1 MPVFETS
8 TGYEKILYKDADF
21 PIRWHL
27 DHLSR
32 SLFQVL
38 THWHEEIEILYFIDG
53 RAKLICNQDET
64 TVGKGNVV
72 FISPYCLH
80 RLENISSVCTYHCL
94 VVNLRFIPNTLFS
107 VVNAPISMITSD
119 PKITSLVTDIIDEL
133 HQKAPWYQS
142 AIQGE
147 LILLISLLSRTANSQ
162 NTISKSPSQY
172 FEKVRQAIEYIH
184 EHFQEK
190 ITVQEL
196 CSLVNLSKTY
206 FSQCFQKITG
216 KSIVDYIN
224 HYRCEC
230 AYHLIQSNQYSISE
244 CALMSGFQNLSYF
257 TRKYSEIYGVL
268 PSDTKRSAK

>member
-8 TGYEKILYKDADF
+8 KGYEKILYKDMDF

-80 RLENISSVCTYHCL
+80 RLENISNVCTYHCL

-107 VVNAPISMITSD
+107 FVNAPISMITSD
-119 PKITSLVTDIIDEL
+119 PKITALVTDIIEEL
-133 HQKAPWYQS
+133 QQ
-142 AIQGE
+142 
-147 LILLISLLSRTANSQ
+147 
-162 NTISKSPSQY
+162 
-172 FEKVRQAIEYIH
+172 
-184 EHFQEK
+184 
-190 ITVQEL
+190 
-196 CSLVNLSKTY
+196 
-206 FSQCFQKITG
+206 
-216 KSIVDYIN
+216 
-224 HYRCEC
+224 
-230 AYHLIQSNQYSISE
+230 
-244 CALMSGFQNLSYF
+244 
-257 TRKYSEIYGVL
+257 
-268 PSDTKRSAK
+268 